1 MKKSLLAILFL
12 VTFFMPGCSEDK
24 VIEPKLDA
32 LPAVDTDITST
43 SAILKGE
50 ILILGNTN
58 IKEFGIEISKSMI
71 FNPAQRKGMT
81 TTPVKG
87 VYQISFTG
95 LDPNTTYYYKAYV
108 LINTAYVYST
118 GYRQFITKP

>member
-1 MKKSLLAILFL
+1 MKNSLLAI
-12 VTFFMPGCSEDK
+12 FFVVAFITSGCPEDAA
-24 VIEPKLDA
+24 VEPKLGT

-43 SAILKGE
+43 SVILKGE

-58 IKEFGIEISKSMI
+58 IIEYGIEISKSMI
-71 FNPAQRKGMT
+71 FTPAQRKGIT

-87 VYQISFTG
+87 VYQIAFTG

-108 LINTAYVYST
+108 LINTANVYSP
-118 GYRQFITKP
+118 GYAQFKTKL

>member
-1 MKKSLLAILFL
+1 MKKFLLAIFIL
-12 VTFFMPGCSEDK
+12 VGFFNSGCSED
-24 VIEPKLDA
+24 A
-32 LPAVDTDITST
+32 
-43 SAILKGE
+43 AILKGE

-58 IKEFGIEISKSMI
+58 IIEYGIEISKSMI
-71 FNPAQRKGMT
+71 FNPAQRKGIT

-108 LINTAYVYST
+108 LINTAYVYSPAY
-118 GYRQFITKP
+118 GQFTTKP

>member
-1 MKKSLLAILFL
+1 MKKSLLAIFIL
-12 VTFFMPGCSEDK
+12 VVFFNSGCSEDA
-24 VIEPKLDA
+24 ITDPKLGI
-32 LPAVDTDITST
+32 LPAADADITST

-58 IKEFGIEISKSMI
+58 IIEYGIEISKSMI
-71 FNPAQRKGMT
+71 FNPAQRKGIT

-95 LDPNTTYYYKAYV
+95 LDPNATYYYKAYA
-108 LINTAYVYST
+108 LINTAYVYSSAY
-118 GYRQFITKP
+118 GQFTTKP